1 MSEQNVLEKASDDGE
16 PSQTAGAPM
25 LDILKKQDIVNVVVI
40 VTRYFGGILLGT
52 GGLVKAYSDATISS
66 IEKAEL
72 KEIKVGESIR
82 FKINYDELQ
91 KLQYIC
97 NKNDI
102 LIQDTEFNEFVDVTV
117 LVEDDKKML
126 LNINYIEKETINENV
141 CF

>member
-25 LDILKKQDIVNVVVI
+25 LDILKE
-40 VTRYFGGILLGT
+40 TRYCKCCCYCNEIFWGILLGT

-91 KLQYIC
+91 NYNIC

-102 LIQDTEFNEFVDVTV
+102 LIQDIQFNEFVDVTV
-117 LVEDDKKML
+117 LVEDEKKC
-126 LNINYIEKETINENV
+126 Y
-141 CF
+141 

>member
-52 GGLVKAYSDATISS
+52 GGLVKAYSDATILS

>member
-1 MSEQNVLEKASDDGE
+1 M
-16 PSQTAGAPM
+16 
-25 LDILKKQDIVNVVVI
+25 
-40 VTRYFGGILLGT
+40 
-52 GGLVKAYSDATISS
+52 KAYSDATISS

>member
-52 GGLVKAYSDATISS
+52 GGLVKAYSDVTISS

>member
-25 LDILKKQDIVNVVVI
+25 LDILKKQNIVNVVVI

-102 LIQDTEFNEFVDVTV
+102 LIQDIQFNEFVDVTV
-117 LVEDDKKML
+117 LVEDEKKML
-126 LNINYIEKETINENV
+126 LNINYIEKETVDENV

>member
-25 LDILKKQDIVNVVVI
+25 LDILKKQDIVNVVVV